1 MKPIQKQSDKNVKNK
16 WENNRTLSVKIVKMR
31 SILISN
37 QPLKLRRLSHP
48 RQSTVEGEKLQKVLA
63 RAGQGSRREIEAMI
77 AENRVSVDGK
87 MATLGDRIDVHS
99 GVKVRIDGRIINLQQ
114 AQKKYAVY

>member
-1 MKPIQKQSDKNVKNK
+1 M
-16 WENNRTLSVKIVKMR
+16 
-31 SILISN
+31 
-37 QPLKLRRLSHP
+37 
-48 RQSTVEGEKLQKVLA
+48 LA

-87 MATLGDRIDVHS
+87 MATSWRRIDVHS

-114 AQKKYAVY
+114 AQKEVCRVLMYYKPEGELCTRSDPEGRPTVFESFTTLKWRKMDCGRPFGY

>member
-1 MKPIQKQSDKNVKNK
+1 MAKPS
-16 WENNRTLSVKIVKMR
+16 
-31 SILISN
+31 
-37 QPLKLRRLSHP
+37 

-87 MATLGDRIDVHS
+87 MATLGDRIDVYS

-114 AQKKYAVY
+114 AQKEVCRVLMYYKPEGELCTRSDPEVVRPYSIVYHA